1 MDEQRLCT
9 ACGAEMAGP
18 FRPRITLTQA
28 PIAEEPEQEA
38 VQVSARSWV
47 CPGCGLV
54 HWYAEEADLDRI
66 LDLALA
72 DEEGSLQPG
81 QGYERRAQVL
91 RMLQRVRRM

>member
-1 MDEQRLCT
+1 
-9 ACGAEMAGP
+9 MAGP

-28 PIAEEPEQEA
+28 PAAEQPEQEA
-38 VQVSARSWV
+38 AQVSARSWV

-72 DEEGSLQPG
+72 DEEGLLQPG